1 MAEVARAQGAL
12 RYTAPME
19 KQLASKPKRA
29 VSLARPKLELLAP
42 AGGMDQLRYAVYY
55 GADAAYLATDRF
67 GLRQRASNFTLEE
80 LPRAVDFAHEAGVK
94 VFVTCNALMDSEDL
108 KALPACLEALDEAG
122 VDAVIVSD
130 LGALRL
136 ARRHAPRL
144 AVHVSTQASVA
155 NAESALAWYELGARR
170 VVCAREMGVE
180 EIARM
185 REGIPEDMEIE
196 VFVHG
201 AMCMA
206 ISGRCIISDYL
217 AGRSGNKGNCTQP
230 CRWNYRVEE
239 EYRPG
244 EWMPVEEDG
253 RGTYLFNARDMNML
267 AHLDDLRDAGVDSLK
282 IEGRNKK
289 AFYVATVVNAYRQV
303 LDGADPEEFAEE
315 LETISHRPYGTGF
328 YYGRAKQAPEQ
339 DGYLQTYLHCATVE
353 GCVPSGEN
361 PEWFTAEARCHNRFA
376 EGDEVEVLS
385 SHRPPRRVEIKR
397 LRLVRTAEE
406 GRSEWEETV
415 EVANRS
421 MERYR
426 FEVPFPMEEH
436 DLIRIK
442 KAPRENGS
450 EG

>member
-1 MAEVARAQGAL
+1 
-12 RYTAPME
+12 ME
-19 KQLASKPKRA
+19 KQETKEPRRA
-29 VSLARPKLELLAP
+29 WGLARPRMELLAP

-55 GADAAYLATDRF
+55 GADAVYLATDRF
-67 GLRQRASNFTLEE
+67 GLRQRASNFSLEE
-80 LPRAVDFAHEAGVK
+80 LAQAVSFAHRAGVR
-94 VFVTCNALMDSEDL
+94 VFVTCNALMDSDDL
-108 KALPACLEALDEAG
+108 KALPAYLEAIDEAG
-122 VDAVIVSD
+122 ADAVIVSD

-136 ARRHAPRL
+136 ARRHASRL
-144 AVHVSTQASVA
+144 AVHVSTQASCA

-170 VVCAREMGVE
+170 VVCAREMSVD

-185 REGIPEDMEIE
+185 RQGIPEDMEIE

-206 ISGRCIISDYL
+206 VSGRCIISDYL

-267 AHLDDLRDAGVDSLK
+267 AHLEDLRDAGVDSLK

-303 LDGADPEEFAEE
+303 LDGADPDAFAGE

-353 GCVPSGEN
+353 SSAQADEGPCAH
-361 PEWFTAEARCHNRFA
+361 TALLRCHNRFA

-385 SHRPPRRVEIKR
+385 PRRPPRRMAIEG
-397 LRLVRTAEE
+397 LRLVHPSED
-406 GRSEWEETV
+406 GRPEWEEVV

-426 FEVPFPMEEH
+426 IHAPFPMEEH
-436 DLIRIK
+436 DLVRIR
-442 KAPRENGS
+442 KAPRQDMEE
-450 EG
+450 EGRA